1 MPARLSGKVAI
12 ITGAASGISRETA
25 LLFIREGARVAVAD
39 VDSRGGEETVRMAKE
54 SGGEALYFKAD
65 ISQASQVERLVKG
78 TLDAFGRLDILV
90 NGVGA
95 QVATGPLAEVSEE
108 EWDQAMDL
116 YLKGSFL
123 CCKYAIPPMIRS
135 GGGSIVNI
143 SSIVVLRGSTFS
155 LPYSVSKAGVVQL
168 TKTASSQYCSSG
180 IRVNCVIPGWVDTP
194 GSRRVAKSPEV
205 VAKYADG
212 MPLGRLG
219 QPEEIARLILYLAS
233 DESSYVAGSSF
244 VIDGGISAQ

>member
-1 MPARLSGKVAI
+1 MPARLSGKVGI
-12 ITGAASGISRETA
+12 VTGAASGISRETA
-25 LLFIREGARVAVAD
+25 LLFSREGARVTVAD
-39 VDSRGGEETVRMAKE
+39 VDSPGGEETVRMAKE
-54 SGGEALYFKAD
+54 SGGGALYFKTD
-65 ISQASQVERLVKG
+65 VSQASQVERLVNE
-78 TLDAFGRLDILV
+78 TLDAFGQLDILV
-90 NGVGA
+90 NGAGA
-95 QVATGPLAEVSEE
+95 QIQTLPLAEVSEE

-123 CCKYAIPPMIRS
+123 CCKYAIPAMIRG

-143 SSIVVLRGSTFS
+143 SSVVVLRGSTFS

-168 TKTASSQYCSSG
+168 TKTASSQYCSRG

-194 GSRRVAKSPEV
+194 GSRRVVKSPA
-205 VAKYADG
+205 VAATYDDG
-212 MPLGRLG
+212 VPVGRIG
-219 QPEEIARLILYLAS
+219 QPEDIARLILYLAS